1 MDGRIIEIDGET
13 FDLADPEDKKRAIRA
28 WLKAKS
34 RKQHLMDSDGGD
46 AGGSGDD
53 AEGKNPHPR
62 EGNGT

>member
-13 FDLADPEDKKRAIRA
+13 FDLGDPEDKKRAIRA

-34 RKQHLMDSDGGD
+34 RKQHRVDTDGGD
-46 AGGSGDD
+46 ARGLGGD
-53 AEGKNPHPR
+53 AEEKNPHPG